1 MTIKRFNPFKIQ
13 VLLESRYIVTGFASE
28 SFVEIKEDVPRYKK
42 LVDIDGNNIFTKSKN
57 KGAEIRL
64 TLKDNS
70 DAVPFINEF
79 IRAIDNNEVS
89 GISILAMDLNESKD
103 PRSYYGFNCKINIET
118 TTKGIK
124 MNEKTY
130 VFIPETYYNEVSLMQ
145 PDTLDYYQA
154 KNYILDS
161 QLKVKA

>member
-1 MTIKRFNPFKIQ
+1 MTTKRFDPLKIK
-13 VLLESRYIVTGFASE
+13 VLLESRYIVTGFASD
-28 SFVEIKEDVPRYKK
+28 SFVEIKEDVPRFKK
-42 LVDIDGNNIFTKSKN
+42 LVDIDGKNIFVKSKN

-79 IRAIDNNEVS
+79 IRAIENDEVS
-89 GISILAMDLNESKD
+89 GISILVRDLNQSKD
-103 PRSYYGFNCKINIET
+103 PKSYYGFDCKINIET
-118 TTKGIK
+118 TSKGVK
-124 MNEKTY
+124 LSEKTY

-161 QLKVKA
+161 QLKVKV

>member
-1 MTIKRFNPFKIQ
+1 MVTKIFNPFKIQ

-28 SFVEIKEDVPRYKK
+28 SFIDIKEDVPRYKK
-42 LVDIDGNNIFTKSKN
+42 YVDIDGKNIFVKSKN

-79 IRAIDNNEVS
+79 IRAIENDEVS
-89 GISILAMDLNESKD
+89 GISILVMDLNQSKD
-103 PRSYYGFNCKINIET
+103 PKSYYGFDCKINIET
-118 TTKGIK
+118 TSKGIK
-124 MNEKTY
+124 LSEKTY

>member
-1 MTIKRFNPFKIQ
+1 MTTKRFDPLKIK

-28 SFVEIKEDVPRYKK
+28 SFIDIKEDVPRYKK
-42 LVDIDGNNIFTKSKN
+42 YVDIDGKNIFVKSKN

-79 IRAIDNNEVS
+79 IRAIENDEVS
-89 GISILAMDLNESKD
+89 GISILVMDLNQSKD
-103 PRSYYGFNCKINIET
+103 PKSYYGFDCKINIET
-118 TTKGIK
+118 TSKGIK
-124 MNEKTY
+124 LSEKTY

>member
-1 MTIKRFNPFKIQ
+1 MTAKRFDPFKIQ

-28 SFVEIKEDVPRYKK
+28 SFIDIKEDVPRYKK
-42 LVDIDGNNIFTKSKN
+42 YVDIDGKNIFVKSKN

-79 IRAIDNNEVS
+79 IRAIENDEVS
-89 GISILAMDLNESKD
+89 GISILVMDLNQSKD
-103 PRSYYGFNCKINIET
+103 SKSYYGFDCKINIET
-118 TTKGIK
+118 TSKGIK
-124 MNEKTY
+124 LSEKTY
-130 VFIPETYYNEVSLMQ
+130 VFIPETYYNEVNLMQ